1 MKNTAFVINICAD
14 DRISVFLFSFSDMN
28 ELNKIQEVLVRRLD
42 VCLFAGMLIWIS
54 ILAVRPVAW
63 DAFFI
68 HAGLSGLIQIPAL
81 VFSWNRMQW
90 LQELSRRRYLLYWLL
105 CYGVCLPLITVLCV
119 VFRPGGLPTD
129 AFATSA
135 ICCISLELLLSALV
149 YYQQRGR
156 HMRWVSRIGLD
167 KAVLVSLLLI
177 AVALSA
183 MAVSSMD
190 NPRYHTKQQLL
201 IGYEFDPYK
210 IITRPGIFLSFIA
223 QFMLMYLCAYFL
235 YYINSRFLVAKV
247 LKQRG
252 ILLYVMSVFAAIAFL
267 YPLLGQLLALLP
279 VNRLLGGIFSENPFI
294 LENAF
299 GGLAVVFLTLP
310 IVLALQWAK
319 QNNRIV
325 SLEKEKTRAEL
336 DLLKQQL
343 DPHFFFNT
351 LNNLYALS
359 LQQSKQ
365 TPESILQLS
374 ELMRYVIYKGNE
386 AAVPIREEIKYIGD
400 YMQLQQIRL
409 KNPLDLQFSRHI
421 RDDAQAVAP
430 MLLIVFI
437 ENAFKHGIAAADG
450 PAFLHLQLS
459 CTERQLY
466 FSCENSFEPG
476 TAGNGGIGLDNLRKR
491 LALLY
496 PGRHVLK
503 TAVKNHTFK
512 AEMQLDLS

>member
-1 MKNTAFVINICAD
+1 
-14 DRISVFLFSFSDMN
+14 MN
-28 ELNKIQEVLVRRLD
+28 ELTKRQGALVKRLD
-42 VCLFAGMLIWIS
+42 VWLFGGMLIWIS
-54 ILAVRPVAW
+54 ILEIRPVTW
-63 DAFFI
+63 GVFVI
-68 HAGLSGLIQIPAL
+68 HVLISAMIQIPAF

-105 CYGVCLPLITVLCV
+105 CYVVCLPLITAFCI
-119 VFRPGGLPTD
+119 VFKLGGRPVGSLVTV
-129 AFATSA
+129 A

-156 HMRWVSRIGLD
+156 HVRWVNKISLD

-177 AVALSA
+177 AITLSA
-183 MAVSSMD
+183 MAVSSLD
-190 NPRYHTKQQLL
+190 NPRYHTKEQLL
-201 IGYEFDPYK
+201 IGYEFDLYK
-210 IITRPGIFLSFIA
+210 IVTRPGVFLSFIA
-223 QFMLMYLCAYFL
+223 QFMFMYLCGYLL
-235 YYINSRFLVAKV
+235 YYINSRFLVARV

-252 ILLYVMSVFAAIAFL
+252 IVLYVMSVFAAMAFL
-267 YPLLGQLLALLP
+267 YPVLGQLLALLP
-279 VNRLLGGIFSENPFI
+279 VNSLLGGIFSENPFL

-299 GGLAVVFLTLP
+299 GGLSVIFLTLP

-386 AAVPIREEIKYIGD
+386 ATVPIREEIKYIAD

-409 KNPLDLQFSRHI
+409 KMQLDLQFAQHVN
-421 RDDAQAVAP
+421 DDAQPVPP

-437 ENAFKHGIAAADG
+437 ENAFKHGIAPADG
-450 PAFLHLQLS
+450 PAFLHLHLT

-476 TAGNGGIGLDNLRKR
+476 TTGNAGIGLGNLQKR

-496 PGRHVLK
+496 PGRHSLK

>member
-1 MKNTAFVINICAD
+1 
-14 DRISVFLFSFSDMN
+14 MN
-28 ELNKIQEVLVRRLD
+28 EITKRQDLLVRYLD
-42 VCLFAGMLIWIS
+42 VWLFGGMLIWIS
-54 ILAVRPVAW
+54 ILEIRPASW
-63 DAFFI
+63 DAFLMHVGI
-68 HAGLSGLIQIPAL
+68 SAVILIPAF
-81 VFSWNRMQW
+81 VFSGNRMKW
-90 LQELSRRRYLLYWLL
+90 LASLTRGRYFLYWLL
-105 CYGVCLPLITVLCV
+105 CYGVCLPLITALCIV
-119 VFRPGGLPTD
+119 VKPGGRPVASFVTIAL
-129 AFATSA
+129 
-135 ICCISLELLLSALV
+135 CCISLELLLSALV

-156 HMRWVSRIGLD
+156 HVSWVNKISLD

-177 AVALSA
+177 AVTLSA
-183 MAVSSMD
+183 MAVSSLD
-190 NPRYHTKQQLL
+190 DPRYHTKEQLL
-201 IGYEFDPYK
+201 IGYEFDLYK
-210 IITRPGIFLSFIA
+210 IITRPDVFLSFIA
-223 QFMLMYLCAYFL
+223 QFTFMYLCGYLL

-252 ILLYVMSVFAAIAFL
+252 IVLYVVSVFAAMAFL
-267 YPLLGQLLALLP
+267 YPVLGQLLALLP
-279 VNRLLGGIFSENPFI
+279 INSLLGGIFSGNPFL

-299 GGLAVVFLTLP
+299 GGLAVIFLTLP
-310 IVLALQWAK
+310 VVLALQWAK

-386 AAVPIREEIKYIGD
+386 VTVPVREEIKYITD

-409 KNPLDLQFSRHI
+409 KMPLDLQFTRHI
-421 RDDAQAVAP
+421 GNDNQAVTP

-437 ENAFKHGIAAADG
+437 ENAFKHGIEPADG
-450 PAFLHLQLS
+450 PAFLHLHLA

-476 TAGNGGIGLDNLRKR
+476 AMGHTGIGLDNLQKR